1 MHCNDK
7 FLRQMLHSPYGEAI
21 AEAICTR
28 LDEGKTV
35 TVTNGGELELS
46 TREQALQTFREEFNW
61 YPNKAA

>member
-1 MHCNDK
+1 
-7 FLRQMLHSPYGEAI
+7 MLHSPYGEAI